1 MESITALSNALN
13 TGLDQKSLASITTL
27 LSNGVHPDA
36 LAALIV
42 ELRRDAAERGAA
54 AKTAETSASANAR
67 R

>member
-42 ELRRDAAERGAA
+42 ELRRDAAERA
-54 AKTAETSASANAR
+54 AETAASAR
-67 R
+67 RSSM